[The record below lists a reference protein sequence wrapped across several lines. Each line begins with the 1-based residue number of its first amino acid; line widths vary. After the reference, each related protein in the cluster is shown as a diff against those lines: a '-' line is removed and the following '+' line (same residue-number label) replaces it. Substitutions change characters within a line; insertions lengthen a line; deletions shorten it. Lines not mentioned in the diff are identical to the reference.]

1 MTAVSRLTPEQRAAV
16 VLVSLGPDHAKPL
29 AEQLGVPAMRR
40 VQAALSDLPYVS
52 QEEML
57 GAFAEFITQ
66 LTAWSNGIRGG
77 DREAIELL
85 TKALGDA
92 LVEQIKGPVVYV
104 EPPSD
109 IWAEF
114 GGLAS
119 DAIAD
124 FVGEQHGAVAA
135 LMLHRLPSDRI
146 PEVLGLMPKDS
157 AVEAIG
163 LLSRPNDPSPAALAV
178 AERMIEENLLGSMTD
193 PMNDPKIIMIG
204 ETLGTLPRDLREA
217 ALARLEQEDEV
228 RAAAIRATL
237 LRIEDIPARL
247 PTRSVQTVFREMERD
262 ILIKGLAAV
271 ADTTPEVSEF
281 LLGNIAQR
289 MADGFR
295 EEIAALPEMET
306 AAKDRAIGALVREI
320 LGLSRRGSLTLSTVT
335 AEDA

>member
-124 FVGEQHGAVAA
+124 FVGEQHGA
-135 LMLHRLPSDRI
+135 PSDRI